1 MMLETSTSILNMVSG
16 QEGNFNVREL
26 DTRTKH
32 GPSSGEFKKI
42 NKVISE
48 LLKQNSVLPVE
59 NPFEYLWLINCVV
72 YAVVVA
78 FLVQ

>member
-1 MMLETSTSILNMVSG
+1 MANVEFCQEEKMLLESSTSILKMVSG
-16 QEGNFNVREL
+16 QEGNFNGREL

-32 GPSSGEFKKI
+32 RPSSGEFKKI

-59 NPFEYLWLINCVV
+59 NPLSTFGL
-72 YAVVVA
+72 
-78 FLVQ
+78 